1 MDFGIAKSMADLDG
15 TATGTTIGTPTY
27 MSPEQANGDALIDHR
42 SDIYSLGALGYHMLT
57 GRPPFVGSSPREIIA
72 AHFMKEPEP
81 IRKLNPSVPMILADA
96 IMRCLAKEPDD
107 RFQDAR
113 ELSVELQRVT
123 FGDLHA
129 AEDARPYYAWP
140 FFLGCTA
147 VAAASA
153 LFAGA
158 LGGLDAVAL
167 WYAAGSAAIVAVL
180 CSPLARP
187 SMEPLILAAR
197 EWIRTRLKR
206 K

>member
-1 MDFGIAKSMADLDG
+1 MDFGIAKSMADIDG

-42 SDIYSLGALGYHMLT
+42 SDIYSVGALGYHMLT

-81 IRKLNPSVPMILADA
+81 VRKLNPSVPKILADA
-96 IMRCLAKEPDD
+96 IMRCLAKEPAD

-123 FGDLHA
+123 FSDPLA
-129 AEDARPYYAWP
+129 APAAPPSFAWP

-147 VAAASA
+147 IAVASA
-153 LFAGA
+153 FLARF
-158 LGGLDAVAL
+158 LGSLDAGIL
-167 WYAAGSAAIVAVL
+167 WYVAGGAAVIALL

-187 SMEPLILAAR
+187 SIDPAIESTRAWLRAR
-197 EWIRTRLKR
+197 LRR